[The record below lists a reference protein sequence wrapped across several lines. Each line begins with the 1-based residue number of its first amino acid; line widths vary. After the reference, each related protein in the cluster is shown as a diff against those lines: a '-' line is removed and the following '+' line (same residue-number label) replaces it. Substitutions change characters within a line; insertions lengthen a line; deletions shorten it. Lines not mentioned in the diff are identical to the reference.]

1 MVLKSN
7 AAMAE
12 ELKATLAKPKGRKP
26 EKKLARKPSKSSTVR
41 SLSSKPANEVPAS
54 DLEEV
59 LQTPREVYFDLDK

>member
-12 ELKATLAKPKGRKP
+12 ELKATLAKPKARKP